1 MENTLRA
8 LLALIPLESL
18 PRTGW
23 IQCGIA
29 TPEPVAGHLLGAAYL
44 ALALAPQVD
53 PPLDVDR
60 VVALALVHDAPE
72 ALTGDIPRSGS
83 VLLPEGAKR
92 EAEAGAADLVLGG
105 LHEVARGRFE
115 EYERAET
122 REARLAR
129 LCDRLQLGLRLLA
142 YTRSGRR
149 GLEDFRGTLE
159 ELDASEFRPAEA
171 FRRALL
177 GALDEELNH
186 DDGP

>member
-1 MENTLRA
+1 MENSLRA
-8 LLALIPLESL
+8 LLALLPLETL

-29 TPEPVAGHLLGAAYL
+29 TPEPIAGHLLGAAYL
-44 ALALAPQVD
+44 ALALAPRVD

-83 VLLPEGAKR
+83 TLLPEGAKR

-105 LHEVARGRFE
+105 LHALAQERFE
-115 EYERAET
+115 EYEQAET

-129 LCDRLQLGLRLLA
+129 LCDRLQLGVRLLA

-171 FRRALL
+171 FREVLL
-177 GALDEELNH
+177 GALDEALGRTEH
-186 DDGP
+186 P